1 MIMRKPGKC
10 KVVESVNLDYSKLYR
25 SWSGI
30 VKLVSILAL
39 TFTFNLYGIA
49 EDTNNKRFAWA
60 KTTSGDNTV

>member
-49 EDTNNKRFAWA
+49 EDTNNKRFA
-60 KTTSGDNTV
+60 